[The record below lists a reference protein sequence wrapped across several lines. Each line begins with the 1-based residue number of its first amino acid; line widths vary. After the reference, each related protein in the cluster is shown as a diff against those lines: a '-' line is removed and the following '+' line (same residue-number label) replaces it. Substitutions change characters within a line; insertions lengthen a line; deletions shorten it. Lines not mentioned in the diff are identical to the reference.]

1 MAKKGL
7 IFRGLSGVP
16 KTPTPAYNEELEAY
30 EKKEKIRGLSQ
41 DIDERKVY
49 AKKTFRLVSFW
60 ITGVFLLL
68 ILSGLKLQC
77 FDFELPESII
87 LAVIGGT
94 TLNILGVFIF
104 VMKYLFDPRKG
115 P

>member
-1 MAKKGL
+1 MSKKGL
-7 IFRGLSGVP
+7 TFRGLSDVP
-16 KTPTPAYNEELEAY
+16 KTPTPAYEEELGIY
-30 EKKEKIRGLSQ
+30 EKKERIRGLSQ
-41 DIDERKVY
+41 DIDERKIY

-60 ITGVFLLL
+60 ISGVFLLL
-68 ILSGLKLQC
+68 ILCGLKLPY
-77 FDFELPESII
+77 FVFELPESLL

-104 VMKYLFDPRKG
+104 VMKYLFELKRG